1 MEKTTRFI
9 WIISIATLCVLGF
22 IFYNTISK
30 HSNDTVKQKNITQN
44 DIFLTNDESEFS
56 DGLTNPVSTISYDLG
71 EDDIGITEKSIYL
84 IDINNDKA
92 LDRITK
98 FFFENG
104 NAHSYYEYKIELN
117 KNGNYVDITPENFRT
132 VNGADCDLQQIKFV
146 FKPKFKVIMIYR
158 EMGETWINPTMAYRQ
173 VLFMSGDK
181 IQKSESKK
189 LREICDVK
197 ELF

>member
-1 MEKTTRFI
+1 MY
-9 WIISIATLCVLGF
+9 SM
-22 IFYNTISK
+22 
-30 HSNDTVKQKNITQN
+30 
-44 DIFLTNDESEFS
+44 
-56 DGLTNPVSTISYDLG
+56 
-71 EDDIGITEKSIYL
+71 
-84 IDINNDKA
+84 
-92 LDRITK
+92 
-98 FFFENG
+98 
-104 NAHSYYEYKIELN
+104 IEG
-117 KNGNYVDITPENFRT
+117 KEP
-132 VNGADCDLQQIKFV
+132 AKFV